1 MNETILQSLDIM
13 WKGMF
18 SIFSVIIII
27 TISVI
32 LFQWIEKIFKKE
44 NKTEE

>member
-1 MNETILQSLDIM
+1 MNEAILQSLDIM

-27 TISVI
+27 TLSVI
-32 LFQWIEKIFKKE
+32 IFQWFERTFIKDKKTNE
-44 NKTEE
+44 